1 MSFLATEQHIW
12 YKFPDY
18 GDYQILEFDEE
29 EGTFSLYK
37 SITGQ
42 EIYDLSSET
51 NHGFTHIEDSDQA
64 ALEKTKIYA
73 IMDSE
78 SDLANIWLN
87 EIEENSLYQAKVFDN
102 YERKVTLNRFS
113 MGSDFAFPTPSEEGP
128 SSEENNFG
136 QLKDFHHI
144 VDEDDNMGIFYQDS
158 SNKLIAIFFTDEEN
172 YY

>member
-1 MSFLATEQHIW
+1 
-12 YKFPDY
+12 
-18 GDYQILEFDEE
+18 
-29 EGTFSLYK
+29 
-37 SITGQ
+37 
-42 EIYDLSSET
+42 
-51 NHGFTHIEDSDQA
+51 
-64 ALEKTKIYA
+64 
-73 IMDSE
+73 MDSE

-113 MGSDFAFPTPSEEGP
+113 MGSDFIFPTPSEEGP

-158 SNKLIAIFFTDEEN
+158 SNNLFAIFFTDEEN